1 MNRANLRIV
10 VNNERHVPK
19 EITAFTKEAHK
30 IDDYAFVVKTT
41 HSGKYYH
48 LRMRVKS
55 EKKYLRKSLKT
66 THLDTALERAKLE
79 VAKVIVNVEQGRK
92 VFASPIYQAVEEYL
106 AQRATEIRQAHEQHG
121 ITSGRWSTLK
131 SHLAH
136 FSNYTQ
142 AEGRLGNSAVTRLD
156 ALDENSLLGYAKYR
170 RSHPFYAKEI
180 TIRNEQATINAFCK
194 WAYKKGLHNT
204 EKFEFVKISMRRT
217 DKDEIRRATYTDAE
231 YKRVHLALRSYTA
244 KNKLIDIDELFE
256 RQLVRHFVLISA
268 NTMMRFGELYQL
280 KWGNVKTLTIEGKR
294 LARVS
299 VKGETSKVGQSRE
312 ITVRGG
318 EYFDRLKDLSE
329 HTNKSDFV
337 FTRHCGKQI
346 TKDSMYRRYPY
357 IMELAEIDDWKERNL
372 TYYSLRHYGIT
383 KRVQS
388 GAPILPL
395 SLICG
400 TSVNHIQ
407 NTYYH
412 SEQQEQIDI
421 ALGIYKPQN
430 YKDDILE

>member
-1 MNRANLRIV
+1 MNGATLRLAYDNGKKLDNIS
-10 VNNERHVPK
+10 
-19 EITAFTKEAHK
+19 AFTKEAHQ
-30 IDDYAFVVKTT
+30 ISDEAFVVKTT

-48 LRMRVKS
+48 LRMWVKN
-55 EKKYLRKSLKT
+55 EKKYFRKSLKT
-66 THLDTALERAKLE
+66 VFLETALARARIE
-79 VAKVIVNVEQGRK
+79 VAKVITNVESGRR
-92 VFASPIYQAVEEYL
+92 VFASPIHLAVDEYL
-106 AQRATEIRQAHEQHG
+106 EYRTTEIRQQHETHG
-121 ITSGRWSTLK
+121 ITSARFSTIK
-131 SHLAH
+131 SHLVH
-136 FSNYTQ
+136 FKNYTQ
-142 AEGRLGNSAVTRLD
+142 SNGKVGHSAVTRLD

-170 RSHPFYAKEI
+170 RSHPFFAKDI
-180 TIRNEQATINAFCK
+180 TIRNEQATINHFCK

-204 EKFEFVKISMRRT
+204 EKFEFPKISMRRT

-231 YKRVHLALRSYTA
+231 YKRLHIALRSYTA
-244 KNKLIDIDELFE
+244 KNKLIDIDEMFE
-256 RQLVRHFVLISA
+256 RQLVRHFILISA

-280 KWGNVKTLTIEGKR
+280 QWGNVKTFTVEGKR

-299 VKGETSKVGQSRE
+299 VKGETSKVGQSRV

-318 EYFDRLKDLSE
+318 EYFDRLKKLSK
-329 HTNKSDFV
+329 HTKKSNFV
-337 FTRHCGKQI
+337 FTRNSGEQI
-346 TKDSMYRRYPY
+346 SKDSMYRQYRT
-357 IMELAEIDDWKERNL
+357 IMSLAKIDDWKERNL

-412 SEQQEQIDI
+412 SEQKEQIDI

-430 YKDDILE
+430 YEDDILE